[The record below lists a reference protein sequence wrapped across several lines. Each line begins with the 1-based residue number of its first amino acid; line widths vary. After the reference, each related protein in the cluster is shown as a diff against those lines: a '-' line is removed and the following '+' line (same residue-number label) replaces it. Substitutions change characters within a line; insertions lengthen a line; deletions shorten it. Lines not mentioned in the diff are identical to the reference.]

1 MDFNGDRKPTCY
13 LGGHLVSC
21 IFMYITCIYIYVCVC
36 TNRHKYTHIYI
47 LYINMFLCIEY
58 IYKRQ
63 NIRGLFIDKQIMV
76 DMVPM
81 VPAIYGFRS
90 PVIYGMSTFR

>member
-1 MDFNGDRKPTCY
+1 
-13 LGGHLVSC
+13 
-21 IFMYITCIYIYVCVC
+21 MYITCIYIC
-36 TNRHKYTHIYI
+36 TNRHKYTYIYI
-47 LYINMFLCIEY
+47 IHKYVSVYRIYIIY

>member
-1 MDFNGDRKPTCY
+1 
-13 LGGHLVSC
+13 
-21 IFMYITCIYIYVCVC
+21 
-36 TNRHKYTHIYI
+36 
-47 LYINMFLCIEY
+47 MFLCIEY